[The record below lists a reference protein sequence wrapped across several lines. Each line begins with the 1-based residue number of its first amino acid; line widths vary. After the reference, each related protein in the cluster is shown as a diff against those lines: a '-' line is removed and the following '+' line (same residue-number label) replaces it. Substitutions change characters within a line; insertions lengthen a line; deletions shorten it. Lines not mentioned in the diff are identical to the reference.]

1 MSQMTATA
9 DTSRFNAPAEDE
21 DAIDLVA
28 LLGTLW
34 RGKWII
40 LTLSL
45 LGAFVAGYYA
55 YRVAEPTYRAT
66 TQMAL
71 VLDQSPIIDIET
83 VMTGVSSDTSSLN
96 TEMEIIRSRELVSR
110 LVDELDLTQDPEFN
124 PALRPDTG
132 FAFSDV
138 KAWIKNLVAAPEV
151 KETPSQAEDTPS
163 QAEIRNGVI
172 DRVRGVISTSI
183 ERQSYIFSI
192 AAVTG
197 SPVKSAL
204 ITNTLAQIYQD
215 DQIAIK
221 VDGTQTAAVWLS
233 ARVSELR
240 TELEQ
245 GQNEINDLRSRN
257 AMVSPEAMIALNT
270 QSVELAGQQQAAQL
284 ELERAEEALIE
295 IEAVSGEDVAA
306 KALAVNDAQ
315 LRSIAATA
323 AAGDAAA
330 VARFDRRFQ
339 QLRQQ
344 AAGTRDQ
351 LALRVSDL
359 QAQIDR
365 LSAQFDLQGADLIK
379 IQQLER
385 ETEATRVL
393 YETFLNR
400 LRETS
405 VQIGIQQA
413 DSRVLSE
420 AIKGLYV
427 APRKGVILVMG
438 FMLGVMLAAAIVL
451 GREMLQNTFRTAE
464 DLEHGTRV
472 SVIGQIPKIPAT
484 GRIPT
489 ITYLADKPTSAAA
502 EAVRNLRTSIL
513 MSNVDNPP
521 QVIMMT
527 SSLPAE
533 GKTTTAIAL
542 SQNLAGLGKRVLL
555 IEGDIRRRTFS
566 AYFPDAVKRPGILS
580 VIAQFG
586 KEDDR
591 ARAATL
597 DQAVFT
603 PELLGID
610 VLMGEKSSIN
620 AADVF
625 ASAAFSDFMTA
636 ARAEYDYIIIDT
648 PPVLVVS
655 DARVI
660 GPYADA
666 IIYVVNWDKTTK
678 VQVNEGLRQLNS
690 VNLKVTGLALTQID
704 PKGMKR
710 YGYGKGYGYGAYG
723 GGAAG
728 YYDN

>member
-1 MSQMTATA
+1 MSQMTQTSDA
-9 DTSRFNAPAEDE
+9 SRFNAPTEDE
-21 DAIDLVA
+21 DTIDLMA

-45 LGAFVAGYYA
+45 LGVIMAGYYA
-55 YRVAEPTYRAT
+55 FRVAVPTYRAT

-71 VLDQSPIIDIET
+71 VLDQSPIIDIES

-124 PALRPDTG
+124 PALRPDAG
-132 FAFSDV
+132 VALIDV
-138 KAWIKNLVAAPEV
+138 VAGIINLIAPPEV
-151 KETPSQAEDTPS
+151 EETPS

-172 DRVRGVISTSI
+172 DRVRQVVSTSI

-192 AAVTG
+192 SAVTG

-204 ITNTLAQIYQD
+204 MTNTLAQIYQD

-270 QSVELAGQQQAAQL
+270 QSVELASQQQAAEL
-284 ELERAEEALIE
+284 ELERAEEDLAK
-295 IEAVSGEDVAA
+295 IEAVSTEDVAA

-330 VARFDRRFQ
+330 IARFDRRFQ

-344 AAGTRDQ
+344 AAGARDQ

-359 QAQIDR
+359 QAQTDR

-420 AIKGLYV
+420 AIKGIYV

-438 FMLGVMLAAAIVL
+438 FMLGAMLAAAIVL
-451 GREMLQNTFRTAE
+451 GREMMQNTFRTAE
-464 DLEHGTRV
+464 DLEGATRV
-472 SVIGQIPKIPAT
+472 SVIGQIPKIPAK

-489 ITYLADKPTSAAA
+489 ITYLAKKTTSAAA
-502 EAVRNLRTSIL
+502 EAVRNLRTSVL

-566 AYFPDAVKRPGILS
+566 AYFPDATKRPGILS

-591 ARAATL
+591 AKAATL

-603 PELLGID
+603 PKILGID

-625 ASAAFSDFMTA
+625 ASGAFGDFMKA
-636 ARAEYDYIIIDT
+636 VRAEYDYIIIDT
-648 PPVLVVS
+648 PPVLVVP

-678 VQVNEGLRQLNS
+678 AQVAEGLRQLS
-690 VNLKVTGLALTQID
+690 SINLKVTGLALTQID

>member
-1 MSQMTATA
+1 MSQMTANSDA
-9 DTSRFNAPAEDE
+9 SRFNAPTEDE
-21 DAIDLVA
+21 DTIDLMA

-40 LTLSL
+40 VALSL
-45 LGAFVAGYYA
+45 LGAIVAGYYA
-55 YRVAEPTYRAT
+55 FRLAVPSYRAT

-71 VLDQSPIIDIET
+71 VLDQSPIIDIES

-124 PALRPDTG
+124 PALRPDAG
-132 FAFSDV
+132 FALSDV
-138 KAWIKNLVAAPEV
+138 VAGIINLIAAPEAE
-151 KETPSQAEDTPS
+151 ETSS

-172 DRVRGVISTSI
+172 DRVRQVISTSI

-192 AAVTG
+192 SAITG
-197 SPVKSAL
+197 SPGKSAL
-204 ITNTLAQIYQD
+204 MTNTLAQIYQD

-270 QSVELAGQQQAAQL
+270 QSVELASQQQAAQL
-284 ELERAEEALIE
+284 ELERAEEALAE
-295 IEAVSGEDVAA
+295 IEAVVTEDVAA

-323 AAGDAAA
+323 AAGGAAA
-330 VARFDRRFQ
+330 IARFDRRFQ

-351 LALRVSDL
+351 LTLRVSDL
-359 QAQIDR
+359 QAQTDR
-365 LSAQFDLQGADLIK
+365 LSAQFDLQGADLIM

-420 AIKGLYV
+420 AIKGIYV
-427 APRKGVILVMG
+427 APRKGVILAMG
-438 FMLGVMLAAAIVL
+438 FMLGAMLAAAIVL

-464 DLEHGTRV
+464 DLEGATRV
-472 SVIGQIPKIPAT
+472 SVIGQIPKIPT
-484 GRIPT
+484 KGRIPT
-489 ITYLADKPTSAAA
+489 ITYLAEKPTSAAA
-502 EAVRNLRTSIL
+502 EAVRNLRTSVL

-566 AYFPDAVKRPGILS
+566 AYFPDATKRPGILS

-591 ARAATL
+591 AKAATL

-603 PELLGID
+603 PEILGID

-625 ASAAFSDFMTA
+625 ASGAFGDFMKA
-636 ARAEYDYIIIDT
+636 VRAEYDYIIIDT

>member
-1 MSQMTATA
+1 MSQMTQASDA
-9 DTSRFNAPAEDE
+9 SRFNAPTEDE
-21 DAIDLVA
+21 DTIDLMA

-40 LTLSL
+40 LALSL
-45 LGAFVAGYYA
+45 LGAIVAGYYA
-55 YRVAEPTYRAT
+55 FRVAVPTYRAT

-71 VLDQSPIIDIET
+71 VLDQSPIIDIES

-124 PALRPDTG
+124 PDLRPDAG
-132 FAFSDV
+132 FALSDV
-138 KAWIKNLVAAPEV
+138 VAGIINMIAAPEL
-151 KETPSQAEDTPS
+151 EETPS

-172 DRVRGVISTSI
+172 DRVRQVVSTSI

-192 AAVTG
+192 SAVTG

-204 ITNTLAQIYQD
+204 MTNTLAQIYQD

-270 QSVELAGQQQAAQL
+270 QSVELASQQQAAEL
-284 ELERAEEALIE
+284 ELERAEEALAE
-295 IEAVSGEDVAA
+295 IEAVTTEDVAA
-306 KALAVNDAQ
+306 KALAVDDAQ

-330 VARFDRRFQ
+330 IARFDRRFQ

-344 AAGTRDQ
+344 AAGARDQ
-351 LALRVSDL
+351 LTLRVSDL
-359 QAQIDR
+359 QAQTDR

-420 AIKGLYV
+420 AIKGMYV

-438 FMLGVMLAAAIVL
+438 FMLGAMLAAAIVL
-451 GREMLQNTFRTAE
+451 GREMMQNTFRTAE
-464 DLEHGTRV
+464 DLEGATRV
-472 SVIGQIPKIPAT
+472 SVIGQIPKIPAK

-489 ITYLADKPTSAAA
+489 ITYLAEKSTSAAA
-502 EAVRNLRTSIL
+502 EAVRNLRTSVL

-566 AYFPDAVKRPGILS
+566 AYFPDATKRPGILS

-586 KEDDR
+586 KEDER
-591 ARAATL
+591 AKASTL

-603 PELLGID
+603 PEILGID

-625 ASAAFSDFMTA
+625 ASGAFGDFMKA

-648 PPVLVVS
+648 PPVLVVP

-678 VQVNEGLRQLNS
+678 AQVTEGLRQLSS
-690 VNLKVTGLALTQID
+690 VNIKVTGLALTQID

-723 GGAAG
+723 GGATG

>member
-1 MSQMTATA
+1 MSQMTAPV
-9 DTSRFNAPAEDE
+9 DSSRYNQAAED
-21 DAIDLVA
+21 DDSIDLVA
-28 LLGTLW
+28 LVGTLW

-40 LTLSL
+40 LGLSFLGIL
-45 LGAFVAGYYA
+45 LAGYFA
-55 YRVAEPTYRAT
+55 FIAASPTYRAT

-71 VLDQSPIIDIET
+71 LPNQSPVVNIES
-83 VMTGVSSDTSSLN
+83 VMTGVSSDSSSLN

-110 LVDELDLTQDPEFN
+110 LVDELNLTQDPEFN
-124 PALRPDTG
+124 PALRPDPN
-132 FAFSDV
+132 FSLGRV
-138 KAWIKNLVAAPEV
+138 IGWVKNLVVAPEV
-151 KETPSQAEDTPS
+151 QDPLSEAEV
-163 QAEIRNGVI
+163 RNGVI
-172 DRVRGVISTSI
+172 DRVQNVISTVI
-183 ERQSYIFSI
+183 ARQSYVFSI
-192 AAVTG
+192 SALTG

-204 ITNTLAQIYQD
+204 MTNTLAQIYQD
-215 DQIAIK
+215 DQITTKI
-221 VDGTQTAAVWLS
+221 DGTQRAAVWLS

-240 TELEQ
+240 TELEE
-245 GQNEINDLRSRN
+245 GQNEINIMRSRN
-257 AMVSPEAMIALNT
+257 AMVSPEAVIALNT
-270 QSVELAGQQQAAQL
+270 QSLELASQKQAAQF
-284 ELERAEEALIE
+284 ELERAEDALAAIK
-295 IEAVSGEDVAA
+295 AVSTEDVAA
-306 KALAVNDAQ
+306 KSLAINDAQ
-315 LRSIAATA
+315 LRSIAAAA

-330 VARFDRRFQ
+330 IERFERRFR
-339 QLRQQ
+339 QLLQQ
-344 AAGTRDQ
+344 AIGARDQ
-351 LALRVSDL
+351 LTLRVSDL

-365 LSAQFDLQGADLIK
+365 LAAQFDSQGAEVIE

-420 AIKGLYV
+420 AIKGIYV

-438 FMLGVMLAAAIVL
+438 FMLGAMLAAAIVL
-451 GREMLQNTFRTAE
+451 SREMMQNTFRTAA
-464 DLEHGTRV
+464 DLENTTKV
-472 SVIGQIPKIPAT
+472 SVIGQIPKIPAK

-489 ITYLADKPTSAAA
+489 VTYIAKKSTSAAA

-533 GKTTTAIAL
+533 GKTTTAMAL

-555 IEGDIRRRTFS
+555 IEGDIRRRTFG
-566 AYFPDAVKRPGILS
+566 AYFSDDTNRPGILS

-586 KEDDR
+586 KESDR
-591 ARAATL
+591 TEASTL
-597 DQAVFT
+597 EQAVIT
-603 PELLGID
+603 PEILGID
-610 VLMGEKSSIN
+610 VLMGQKSSIN

-625 ASAAFSDFMTA
+625 ASAAFSDFMKA
-636 ARAEYDYIIIDT
+636 VRAEYEYIIIDT
-648 PPVLVVS
+648 PPVLVVP

-678 VQVNEGLRQLNS
+678 TQVAEGLRQLSS
-690 VNLKVTGLALTQID
+690 VNLKVTGLAMTQID

-710 YGYGKGYGYGAYG
+710 YGYGKDYGYGAYG
-723 GGAAG
+723 GGAGG

>member
-1 MSQMTATA
+1 MSQITAPFDRPGYNQA
-9 DTSRFNAPAEDE
+9 AED
-21 DAIDLVA
+21 DDSIDLMA
-28 LLGTLW
+28 LFGTLW

-40 LTLSL
+40 LGLSALGVL
-45 LGAFVAGYYA
+45 LAGYYA
-55 YRVAEPTYRAT
+55 FVAATPTYRAT

-71 VLDQSPIIDIET
+71 VLDQSPIIDIES

-124 PALRPDTG
+124 PALRPATG
-132 FAFSDV
+132 FSLG
-138 KAWIKNLVAAPEV
+138 KLIGGIKNLVAAPEL
-151 KETPSQAEDTPS
+151 EEELSP
-163 QAEIRNGVI
+163 AEIRNGVV
-172 DRVRGVISTSI
+172 DRVRAVISTSI

-192 AAVTG
+192 SAVTG

-204 ITNTLAQIYQD
+204 MTNTLAQIYQD

-221 VDGTQTAAVWLS
+221 VEGTQTAAVWLS

-240 TELEQ
+240 TELEE

-270 QSVELAGQQQAAQL
+270 QSVELASQQQAAEL
-284 ELERAEEALIE
+284 ELERAQEALAD
-295 IEAVSGEDVAA
+295 IEAVRAEDIAA
-306 KALAVNDAQ
+306 RALAVNDAQ

-330 VARFDRRFQ
+330 IARFDRRFQ
-339 QLRQQ
+339 QLLQQ

-359 QAQIDR
+359 QSQIDR
-365 LSAQFDLQGADLIK
+365 LSAQFDLQGEDLIK

-420 AIKGLYV
+420 AIKGNYV

-438 FMLGVMLAAAIVL
+438 LMLGAMLAAAIVL

-464 DLEHGTRV
+464 DLENTTRT
-472 SVIGQIPKIPAT
+472 SVIGQIPKIPAK

-489 ITYLADKPTSAAA
+489 IAYLANKPTSAAA
-502 EAVRNLRTSIL
+502 EAVRNLRTSVL
-513 MSNVDNPP
+513 MSNIDSPP

-527 SSLPAE
+527 SSLSAE

-566 AYFPDAVKRPGILS
+566 AYFPEALKRPGVLS

-591 ARAATL
+591 SKAATL
-597 DQAVFT
+597 DQAVFS
-603 PELLGID
+603 PSDLHID

-625 ASAAFSDFMTA
+625 ASSAFSDFMKA

-648 PPVLVVS
+648 PPVLLVS

-660 GPYADA
+660 GPHADA

-678 VQVNEGLRQLNS
+678 TQVNEGLRQLAA

-704 PKGMKR
+704 PKGMQR
-710 YGYGKGYGYGAYG
+710 YGYGKGYGYGYG